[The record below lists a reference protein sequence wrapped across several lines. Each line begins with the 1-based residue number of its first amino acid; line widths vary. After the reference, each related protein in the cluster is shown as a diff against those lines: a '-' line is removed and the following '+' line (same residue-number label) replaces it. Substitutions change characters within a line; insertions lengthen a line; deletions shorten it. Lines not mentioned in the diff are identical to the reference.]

1 MNHDVRLADPR
12 PALRIDGIEVDA
24 TTFYAAACDPRQ
36 SVVVEACAG
45 AGKTWMLVSRLLR
58 ALVEGAQPQELL
70 AITFTRKAAAEV
82 RDRLEE
88 WLEAFSD
95 LRSTQEGRVRALV
108 ERGMDPE
115 QAAEAAP
122 RLGVLRERLLRSGQG
137 VEIRT
142 FHGWFGQ
149 LVRGA
154 PWGLLEEAGLPP
166 EPTFFEDFAE
176 HRREV
181 FRRFHAEVRRDADLA
196 ADRDAIVAARGRST
210 LERWLDAVIERR
222 LEIEL
227 ADAAGHLDT
236 SVAPVALSEP
246 GDRAAAPSALL
257 LRPNAEALFGALCR
271 TLEGAADKRARAAG
285 EGVSLALTLSGGAQ
299 RLLALRQALW
309 TQSGQTRKAV
319 LQAVA
324 AAGGAGAES
333 LDLLARLDMAEAQ
346 HLAHL
351 EHMRMVRLARVL
363 LKAYRDYKRRRGL
376 ADLDDLERAALV
388 LLRDSAHS
396 GWMHERLDLRVS
408 HVLIDEFQDT
418 SPVQWHAI
426 HAWLEGYAGA
436 GGGASG
442 QRPPGVFVVGD
453 PKQSIYR
460 FRRAE
465 PRVFEAAS
473 QFVVRALGG
482 RRLSCDHTRRNAP
495 AVLAAVNAV
504 FSGLQASG
512 RFDGFRVHTTEVGP
526 PAPDAA
532 NAAHPG
538 GDAGPD
544 VARLPVAARATGES
558 ENDVD
563 DEDPNDD
570 GTGDPPAWRDALT
583 EARDA
588 VQVRRRTAEARGV
601 AAAIAA
607 WLTAHDGPAIEPGQ
621 ILVLARTRAPLGHL
635 ADALRELGVPH
646 APAEGLQLDA
656 STEVQDLLALLDVL
670 VSPGRDLSLARSLRS
685 PMFGLDDDE
694 LQRVAQPVLEGRA
707 PTWWAALMGLPDP
720 SPAMARARGLLTQ
733 WQAAAS
739 RWPPHDLL
747 ELVVCQGE
755 YRERL
760 AAVVPESERAIA
772 LAAVQG
778 LLETSLR
785 LGGARYATPYGFVR
799 ALRRQPVT
807 LPVPAVTGAVRL
819 MTIHG
824 AKGLEA
830 DAVFVMDADPA
841 APPADAPGVL
851 VDWPVDAPAPTC
863 CAFVSAASRV
873 PPSLRA
879 LHDAE
884 MAARGREELNGLY
897 VAMTRAKRRLV
908 FSATVPHRPST
919 QRWWPLVEPVCA
931 PWTPEPR
938 PLDAARVVEPVDAP
952 RPGAPGIGS
961 GTEGAA
967 SADGPVTLWVLPAT
981 MTGPAAH
988 PAEAEEGTPGEGTT
1002 CEAPARRA
1010 ARRVGVAVHRALEW
1024 WFAPVHGGPRAG
1036 ATDRVDTDT
1045 LVRRAAREAGADPG
1059 AVARIVHRIVE
1070 RPELRVFFD
1079 PGCLAW
1085 AGNEVVVPVDGR
1097 PGRIDRLVQLVIP
1110 APGRPV
1116 WWVLDYKLDPDPARE
1131 PAYRAQLDAYR
1142 RAIQALQPGDIVRAA
1157 FITAEGALV
1166 EPA

>member
-1 MNHDVRLADPR
+1 MTLQDPLAARP
-12 PALRIDGIEVDA
+12 PALRIDGTEVDPA
-24 TTFYAAACDPRQ
+24 TFYAAACDPKR

-58 ALVEGAQPQELL
+58 ALVDGAQPQELL
-70 AITFTRKAAAEV
+70 AITFTRKAAGEV

-95 LRSTQEGRVRALV
+95 LRSTPDERTRALV

-115 QAAEAAP
+115 QAASAAAP
-122 RLGVLRERLLRSGQG
+122 LGSLRERLLRSGQG

-149 LVRGA
+149 LVRSA

-166 EPTFFEDFAE
+166 EPTFFEDYAE

-181 FRRFHAEVRRDADLA
+181 LRRFHAEVRRDPDLA
-196 ADRDAIVAARGRST
+196 ADRDAIVAARGRSA

-227 ADAAGHLDT
+227 ADEAGCLVA
-236 SVAPVALSEP
+236 SVAPAMLLEP
-246 GDRAAAPSALL
+246 GDHRAAPSDLL
-257 LRPNAEALFGALCR
+257 LRPDAEAIFGALCC
-271 TLEGAADKRARAAG
+271 TLESSPAKLARTAG
-285 EGVSLALTLSGGAQ
+285 EEVSLALTLSEGPQ
-299 RLLALRQALW
+299 RLSALRKALL

-319 LQAVA
+319 AEAVA
-324 AAGGAGAES
+324 AAGGADAEA
-333 LDLLARLDMAEAQ
+333 LDLLARVDTAEEQ

-363 LKAYRDYKRRRGL
+363 LRVYRDYKHRRGL

-408 HVLIDEFQDT
+408 QVLIDEFQDT

-442 QRPPGVFVVGD
+442 LRPPGVFVVGD

-473 QFVVRALGG
+473 QFVVHALGG

-504 FSGLQASG
+504 FSGLQADG
-512 RFDGFRVHTTEVGP
+512 RFEGFRPHTTSVGP
-526 PAPDAA
+526 PAPAVPSAVDADVDTV
-532 NAAHPG
+532 PE
-538 GDAGPD
+538 
-544 VARLPVAARATGES
+544 VARLPVAPRATGGS
-558 ENDVD
+558 EAVEDVD
-563 DEDPNDD
+563 AHAPGER
-570 GTGDPPAWRDALT
+570 PAWRDSLV

-588 VQVRRRTAEARGV
+588 VQVHRRTAEARGV
-601 AAAIAA
+601 ATAISAL
-607 WLTAHDGPAIEPGQ
+607 LTAREGPGIEPGR

-635 ADALRELGVPH
+635 AGALRELGVPH
-646 APAEGLQLDA
+646 APAEDLHLDE

-670 VSPGRDLSLARSLRS
+670 VSPGQDLSLARALRS

-694 LQRVAQPVLEGRA
+694 LQRVAQPVLDGRA
-707 PTWWAALMGLPDP
+707 PTWWAALMNLPDP
-720 SPAMARARGLLTQ
+720 SPAMERARGLLAE
-733 WQAAAS
+733 WQAAAA

-747 ELVVCQGE
+747 ERVVAQGE

-760 AAVVPESERAIA
+760 AAVVPDSERATA

-799 ALRRQPVT
+799 ALRRQAVA
-807 LPVPAVTGAVRL
+807 LAVPAVTGAVRL

-841 APPADAPGVL
+841 APPADGPGVL
-851 VDWPVDAPAPTC
+851 VDWPVDAAAPTC

-879 LHDAE
+879 LRDAE

-897 VAMTRAKRRLV
+897 VAMTRAKHRLV

-931 PWTPEPR
+931 PWTPGPR
-938 PLDAARVVEPVDAP
+938 PSEAARAEGPLHAP
-952 RPGAPGIGS
+952 GPGAL
-961 GTEGAA
+961 TTGAGFRSEDPA
-967 SADGPVTLWVLPAT
+967 TPDAPVTLWVLPAAVT
-981 MTGPAAH
+981 AVGSRPAA
-988 PAEAEEGTPGEGTT
+988 PAGNSPVEDE
-1002 CEAPARRA
+1002 PARRA
-1010 ARRVGVAVHRALEW
+1010 ARRVGLAVHRALQW
-1024 WFAPVHGGPRAG
+1024 WFAPVGGGPVDSERDRA
-1036 ATDRVDTDT
+1036 ATDA
-1045 LVRRAAREAGADPG
+1045 LVRRAAREFGADPG

-1085 AGNEVVVPVDGR
+1085 AANEVAVPVDGR
-1097 PGRIDRLVQLVIP
+1097 PGRIDRLVQLVMP
-1110 APGRPV
+1110 APGRTV
-1116 WWVLDYKLDPDPARE
+1116 WWVLDYKLDPDPVRQ
-1131 PAYRAQLDAYR
+1131 PVYRAQLEAYR
-1142 RAIQALQPGDIVRAA
+1142 RAVECLQPGEVVRAA
-1157 FITAEGALV
+1157 FITSEGALV
-1166 EPA
+1166 ELT

>member
-1 MNHDVRLADPR
+1 MTRDHRFAGPR
-12 PALRIDGIEVDA
+12 PALRVDGIEVDSA
-24 TTFYAAACDPRQ
+24 TFYAAACDPTR

-70 AITFTRKAAAEV
+70 AITFTRKAAGEV

-95 LRSTQEGRVRALV
+95 LRSTPDQRIHALV

-115 QAAEAAP
+115 QAASASA
-122 RLGVLRERLLRSGQG
+122 RLGALREHLLRSGQA

-181 FRRFHAEVRRDADLA
+181 LRCFHAEVRRDADLA

-210 LERWLDAVIERR
+210 LERWLDAIIERR

-227 ADAAGHLDT
+227 ADEAGCLEA
-236 SVAPVALSEP
+236 SVAPAVLVEP
-246 GDRAAAPSALL
+246 GGHHAAPSALL
-257 LRPNAEALFGALCR
+257 LRPEAEALFGALCR
-271 TLEGAADKRARAAG
+271 TLEAAAAKQARTAG
-285 EGVSLALTLSGGAQ
+285 DEVSLALTLSEGPQ
-299 RLLALRQALW
+299 RLAALRKALW
-309 TQSGQTRKAV
+309 TQSGQTRKVVAE
-319 LQAVA
+319 AVA
-324 AAGGAGAES
+324 RADGAGAAALE
-333 LDLLARLDMAEAQ
+333 LLARLDTAEEQ

-363 LKAYRDYKRRRGL
+363 LRVYRDYKRRHGL

-426 HAWLEGYAGA
+426 HAWLDGYAGT
-436 GGGASG
+436 GGGTSG
-442 QRPPGVFVVGD
+442 LRPPGVFVVGD

-473 QFVVRALGG
+473 QFVVQALGG
-482 RRLSCDHTRRNAP
+482 QRLSCDHTRRNAP
-495 AVLAAVNAV
+495 GVLAAVNAV
-504 FSGLQASG
+504 FSGLQAEG
-512 RFDGFRVHTTEVGP
+512 RFEGFRPHTTSVGP
-526 PAPDAA
+526 PAPVVARA
-532 NAAHPG
+532 
-538 GDAGPD
+538 GDADGDTVPE
-544 VARLPVAARATGES
+544 VARLPVAPRVAGGSEAADDADMGEPA
-558 ENDVD
+558 ER
-563 DEDPNDD
+563 
-570 GTGDPPAWRDALT
+570 PAWRDSLT

-588 VQVRRRTAEARGV
+588 VQVHRRTAEARGV

-607 WLTAHDGPAIEPGQ
+607 LLTATGGQATDPGR

-635 ADALRELGVPH
+635 AGALRELGVPH
-646 APAEGLQLDA
+646 APAEDLQLDE

-670 VSPGRDLSLARSLRS
+670 VSPGQDLSLARSLRS

-694 LQRVAQPVLEGRA
+694 LQRVAQPVLDGRA
-707 PTWWAALMGLPDP
+707 PTWWAALMDLPEP
-720 SPAMARARGLLTQ
+720 SPAMARARALLVE

-747 ELVVCQGE
+747 ERVVAQGE

-760 AAVVPESERAIA
+760 AAVVPDSERATA

-799 ALRRQPVT
+799 ALRRRPVT
-807 LPVPAVTGAVRL
+807 LRAPEVAGAVRL

-841 APPADAPGVL
+841 APPADGPGVL
-851 VDWPVDAPAPTC
+851 VEWPVEAAAPTR

-879 LHDAE
+879 LRDDE

-908 FSATVPHRPST
+908 FSATVPHRPSAH
-919 QRWWPLVEPVCA
+919 RWWPRVEPVCA
-931 PWTPEPR
+931 PWAPGPR
-938 PLDAARVVEPVDAP
+938 PAEAIRDLEPVDAP
-952 RPGAPGIGS
+952 GPGASVTGPRSTGPAVPG
-961 GTEGAA
+961 A
-967 SADGPVTLWVLPAT
+967 PVTLWVLPAAVT
-981 MTGPAAH
+981 AAGARPAVPQGDAPVPDD
-988 PAEAEEGTPGEGTT
+988 PAG
-1002 CEAPARRA
+1002 RA
-1010 ARRVGVAVHRALEW
+1010 ARRVGLAVHRALEW
-1024 WFAPVHGGPRAG
+1024 WFAPAGGGSA
-1036 ATDRVDTDT
+1036 ASASDRVPVDA
-1045 LVRRAAREAGADPG
+1045 LVRRAAREVGADPG
-1059 AVARIVHRIVE
+1059 AVARIVQRIVQ

-1085 AGNEVVVPVDGR
+1085 AGNEVVVPVGGR
-1097 PGRIDRLVQLVIP
+1097 PGRIDRLVQLVVP

-1116 WWVLDYKLDPDPARE
+1116 WWVLDYKLDPDPVRQ
-1131 PAYRAQLDAYR
+1131 PAYRAQLEAYR
-1142 RAIQALQPGDIVRAA
+1142 RAVEGLQPGEVVRAA
-1157 FITAEGALV
+1157 FITSEGALV
-1166 EPA
+1166 EPT